1 MADVFGLLQ
10 MKILCTNSEFKVAVN
25 NSHLLGYQHRIRDLG
40 SIRSISIYN
49 DLSLSAVRF
58 ETLQ

>member
-1 MADVFGLLQ
+1 
-10 MKILCTNSEFKVAVN
+10 MKILCTISDFKVAVN
-25 NSHLLGYQHRIRDLG
+25 NSHLLAYQHRIRDLR
-40 SIRSISIYN
+40 SIRTISIYN

>member
-1 MADVFGLLQ
+1 
-10 MKILCTNSEFKVAVN
+10 MKILCTSSDFKVAVN
-25 NSHLLGYQHRIRDLG
+25 NSHLLEYRHRIRELR
-40 SIRSISIYN
+40 SIRTIGIYN

>member
-1 MADVFGLLQ
+1 